1 MAKNRLYGPEANAAA
16 VRAALQCQATPE
28 KVHAWKQ
35 FVFDLFGIKSSPNSY
50 RYLLKTLREKGRA
63 IEKLVATVADHPDG
77 EELGSFLVAFL
88 SSDPEDTSKLHESQ
102 SILKEAQLPLK
113 VIDCEVKTMMDPE
126 ESREL
131 IKYIDIPEQ
140 NFDEL
145 IPDIEYATHLRFLLE
160 LADEPPKTFILAAKQ
175 EVGLL
180 ACRYLSTL
188 LTEDEENDYY
198 LEQEEFASR
207 VPIIWAQDLIVW
219 HNSRRANH
227 FGLAG
232 AMGLEYSGEREPN
245 KDQPWYDVYDEIPLI
260 VVINSRYSGN
270 RDFIDKIKI
279 LEKTHRTVWIICP
292 IGDREESSLPVSV
305 NYFNSEPGNS
315 INLLE
320 EMFWTLNYPLY
331 RIDEP
336 DVDSEYYQMVL
347 KTAVAQHGYEIAPE
361 VDLAELLK
369 ALKKRRGRK
378 FAGNQTI
385 TELADKAIA
394 LKKKSTG
401 TILQPEDFSFISQ
414 SLSDLWQNRPQ
425 EQNSAAIS
433 AVERMNK
440 HIYGLEQIKKQ
451 VIETV
456 NVLKLRECR
465 EKRGLTTDGLTTHNT
480 CLFIGPPGVGK
491 TEIAKCFAEIL
502 FEENLL
508 PGKKFLNLNAVELKG
523 QYVGHTAPRITQFF
537 EEYDAIFLDEAYSLA
552 ASHNGQMDIFSQEAL
567 AQLCVELEEHA
578 RDKLV
583 ILAGYGGDI
592 RAEDNKMWE
601 FLRANPGI
609 ASRITFHFNFPR
621 YSPDREMPEIFK
633 LMAQNAGWILEEGW
647 RDVVVDF
654 FTKRGKDANY
664 GNAREGRRL
673 LEQAIVIQA
682 GNLDFSMELSD
693 DELKTLNCHGLKE
706 ATARILEAEN
716 HLKNPDKPPIGF
728 R

>member
-1 MAKNRLYGPEANAAA
+1 M
-16 VRAALQCQATPE
+16 
-28 KVHAWKQ
+28 
-35 FVFDLFGIKSSPNSY
+35 
-50 RYLLKTLREKGRA
+50 
-63 IEKLVATVADHPDG
+63 
-77 EELGSFLVAFL
+77 
-88 SSDPEDTSKLHESQ
+88 
-102 SILKEAQLPLK
+102 
-113 VIDCEVKTMMDPE
+113 
-126 ESREL
+126 
-131 IKYIDIPEQ
+131 
-140 NFDEL
+140 
-145 IPDIEYATHLRFLLE
+145 
-160 LADEPPKTFILAAKQ
+160 
-175 EVGLL
+175 
-180 ACRYLSTL
+180 
-188 LTEDEENDYY
+188 
-198 LEQEEFASR
+198 
-207 VPIIWAQDLIVW
+207 
-219 HNSRRANH
+219 
-227 FGLAG
+227 
-232 AMGLEYSGEREPN
+232 
-245 KDQPWYDVYDEIPLI
+245 
-260 VVINSRYSGN
+260 
-270 RDFIDKIKI
+270 
-279 LEKTHRTVWIICP
+279 
-292 IGDREESSLPVSV
+292 
-305 NYFNSEPGNS
+305 
-315 INLLE
+315 
-320 EMFWTLNYPLY
+320 
-331 RIDEP
+331 
-336 DVDSEYYQMVL
+336 DSEYYQMVL

-414 SLSDLWQNRPQ
+414 SLTDLWQNRPQ
-425 EQNSAAIS
+425 EHNSAAIS

-456 NVLKLRECR
+456 NVLKLREYR
-465 EKRGLTTDGLTTHNT
+465 EKRGLTTDGLTPHNT

-491 TEIAKCFAEIL
+491 TEIAKYFAEIL

-508 PGKKFLNLNAVELKG
+508 PGKKFLNLNSAELKG
-523 QYVGHTAPRITQFF
+523 QYVGHTAPRITRLF

-682 GNLDFSMELSD
+682 GNLDFSVELSD
-693 DELKTLNCHGLKE
+693 DELKTLNCHDLKE